1 MPWSSGVEP
10 VTNVVCEGYAKAFQ
24 YLCELT
30 DWEGDVS
37 CISVT
42 GRMGTS
48 TTRTENHMWNVVRV
62 NGMRACLVDVTN
74 CDGGHLGAPDK
85 LYMIRPR
92 ITDRNWY
99 CTQNPQVYYSYDS
112 STLSLFREQHLVHV
126 IEDGGDGVR
135 YELCHS
141 HHDEI
146 DDDLHVHFYCEQCHQ
161 TYCLDHI
168 PVPGI
173 ELPEGFIME
182 SVNYMVKGICPHCA
196 YKTHRA

>member
-1 MPWSSGVEP
+1 MEENKYTVLLDEHDIKPTANRLIVLRTLDGAGRPMSLTELENKIQTIDKSGI
-10 VTNVVCEGYAKAFQ
+10 F
-24 YLCELT
+24 
-30 DWEGDVS
+30 
-37 CISVT
+37 
-42 GRMGTS
+42 R
-48 TTRTENHMWNVVRV
+48 
-62 NGMRACLVDVTN
+62 
-74 CDGGHLGAPDK
+74 
-85 LYMIRPR
+85 
-92 ITDRNWY
+92 
-99 CTQNPQVYYSYDS
+99 
-112 STLSLFREQHLVHV
+112 TLSLFREQHLVHV

-173 ELPEGFIME
+173 ELPEGFIMS

-196 YKTHRA
+196 FKTHRA